1 MDEQNRLQLYEPRQ
15 SALERVNHGAGAY
28 PVEDREAVPDLL
40 EYWRVIQKRYG
51 TVLIALLVVFMIGLF
66 ATFRGKPV
74 YEARALIEIQK
85 ENPDVP
91 TLQELF
97 QIEGVS
103 DAYIETQNRILKSEN
118 LARRVI
124 TQLGLEKLPEFT
136 RRSGNWQTARE
147 KPALEPVRAEFGIRS
162 AADKTVPEE
171 VLKNFEE
178 RLTVEPVKRSRL
190 IEVTFES
197 NDPNT
202 AAQVVNTL
210 TSAYIDANLESRWQA
225 AQKASDWLS
234 QQLLGMKAKL
244 EKSEDELQKYGRG
257 NGLLFLE
264 TEKGTSENIVVQ
276 RLRELQQELT
286 KAQADRYAKESL
298 YRLLEERNYAELP
311 GVFDNKLIQDLTARL
326 ADLQREQSR
335 LSANFNP
342 SYPRVKELQSQIDE
356 SKAMLEAERTRAA
369 GGIAN
374 DYKAAVSHEE
384 MLQQAFVEQE
394 RQANDIAGKSVQY
407 NILKR
412 EADTNKQLYVGLL
425 EKLKETG
432 VSSSLKATN
441 IRVVDPAYPPK
452 KFARPRILLDLS
464 ITLIVGLCLG
474 IAAAFLQA
482 HLDNTLKSSEDIE
495 RFLQIPSLGAVPA
508 MELSANP
515 RRMHGFHTRTPIL
528 GVEQGSGANGGTN
541 GHNGRVGNNGSKNGA
556 QLAPPW
562 NRIEVQDGGGHP
574 NGALAEAFHGLRT
587 SVLLS
592 TAKRPPATLLVTS
605 AQQGEGKTTVAAN
618 LAASLAQ
625 LGDSVLLIDADLRRP
640 SLQKFFQVS
649 RSTGLV
655 NYLTGDSD
663 WRSLVWQAAPIG
675 VSVLFCGPVPPNPAD
690 LLSSEYMRS
699 LIREASKEYKFVVLD
714 SPPLLNLSDSRI
726 LATLVDGVIL
736 VVGGGSTPRE
746 LVQRANLSGADAGSP
761 VIGATI
767 NFADVRND
775 YYYSGYHQEEQET
788 EK

>member
-40 EYWRVIQKRYG
+40 EYWRVIQKRYA
-51 TVLIALLVVFMIGLF
+51 TVLVVLLVVCMLGLF

-136 RRSGNWQTARE
+136 RRSGSWQVARE
-147 KPALEPVRAEFGIRS
+147 KPAPEPVRAEFGISS

-210 TSAYIDANLESRWQA
+210 TSAYIDANLEARWQA

-311 GVFDNKLIQDLTARL
+311 GVFDNKLIQELTARL

-342 SYPRVKELQSQIDE
+342 NYPRVKELQSQIDE
-356 SKAMLEAERTRAA
+356 SKAMLEAERARAA

-384 MLQQAFVEQE
+384 MLQNAFTEQE
-394 RQANDIAGKSVQY
+394 RQANDVAGKSVQY

-464 ITLIVGLCLG
+464 ITLIVGMCLG
-474 IAAAFLQA
+474 IAAAFLQE

-515 RRMHGFHTRTPIL
+515 RRLHRFSTSAPMLDAEKI
-528 GVEQGSGANGGTN
+528 NGTN
-541 GHNGRVGNNGSKNGA
+541 GNSGRSANNGSKNGTR
-556 QLAPPW
+556 LAPPW
-562 NRIEVQDGGGHP
+562 NRIEVQDSGGHQH
-574 NGALAEAFHGLRT
+574 GALAEAFHGLRT

-655 NYLTGDSD
+655 NYLTGDCD

-714 SPPLLNLSDSRI
+714 SPPLLSLSDSRI

-736 VVGGGSTPRE
+736 VVGGGTTPRE
-746 LVQRANLSGADAGSP
+746 LVQRAYLSAVDAGSH

-775 YYYSGYHQEEQET
+775 YYYSGYHQEAEES

>member
-15 SALERVNHGAGAY
+15 NALERVNHGAGAY

-40 EYWRVIQKRYG
+40 EYWRVIQKRYA
-51 TVLIALLVVFMIGLF
+51 TVLVVLLVVFMIGLF

-136 RRSGNWQTARE
+136 RRSGSWQIARE
-147 KPALEPVRAEFGIRS
+147 KPAPEPVRVEFGIS
-162 AADKTVPEE
+162 TAADKIVPEE

-190 IEVTFES
+190 IEATFES
-197 NDPNT
+197 NDPNI

-210 TSAYIDANLESRWQA
+210 TSAYIDANLEARWQA

-311 GVFDNKLIQDLTARL
+311 GVFDNKLIQELTARL

-335 LSANFNP
+335 LGANFNP

-356 SKAMLEAERTRAA
+356 SKAMLDAERARAA

-384 MLQQAFVEQE
+384 MLQKAFAEQE

-452 KFARPRILLDLS
+452 RFARPRILLDLS
-464 ITLIVGLCLG
+464 ITLIVGICLG
-474 IAAAFLQA
+474 IAAAFLQE

-515 RRMHGFHTRTPIL
+515 RRLHGFQNSAAVL
-528 GVEQGSGANGGTN
+528 DAEKVNGTN
-541 GHNGRVGNNGSKNGA
+541 GHNGSNGNNGSKNGA
-556 QLAPPW
+556 RLAPPW
-562 NRIEVQDGGGHP
+562 NRIEVQDGGHP

-655 NYLTGDSD
+655 NYLTGDCD

-736 VVGGGSTPRE
+736 VVGGGTTPRE
-746 LVQRANLSGADAGSP
+746 LVQRAYLSAVDAGSH

-775 YYYSGYHQEEQET
+775 YYYSGYHQEAEES

>member
-15 SALERVNHGAGAY
+15 NALERVNHAAGAY

-40 EYWRVIQKRYG
+40 EYWRVVQKRYP
-51 TVLIALLVVFMIGLF
+51 TVLVALLVVFMIGLF

-136 RRSGNWQTARE
+136 QRSGSWQIARE
-147 KPALEPVRAEFGIRS
+147 KPAPEPMQAGFGMS
-162 AADKTVPEE
+162 LVADKTVPEE

-210 TSAYIDANLESRWQA
+210 TSAYIDANLEARWQA

-311 GVFDNKLIQDLTARL
+311 GVFDNKLIQELTARL

-342 SYPRVKELQSQIDE
+342 NYPRVKELQSQIDE

-384 MLQQAFVEQE
+384 MLQKAFMEQE

-441 IRVVDPAYPPK
+441 IRVVDPAYPPT

-464 ITLIVGLCLG
+464 ITLIVGMCLG
-474 IAAAFLQA
+474 IAAAFLQE

-495 RFLQIPSLGAVPA
+495 RFLQIPALGAVPA

-515 RRMHGFHTRTPIL
+515 RRLHGF
-528 GVEQGSGANGGTN
+528 QNNGAVLEAGKSNGTN
-541 GHNGRVGNNGSKNGA
+541 GHNGSNGNNRSKNGTK
-556 QLAPPW
+556 LAPPW

-574 NGALAEAFHGLRT
+574 HGALAEAFHGLRT

-736 VVGGGSTPRE
+736 VVGGGTTPRE
-746 LVQRANLSGADAGSP
+746 LVQRAYLSAVDAGSH

-775 YYYSGYHQEEQET
+775 YYYSGYHQEAEES

>member
-15 SALERVNHGAGAY
+15 NALERVNHGVGAY

-40 EYWRVIQKRYG
+40 EYWRVIQKRYP
-51 TVLIALLVVFMIGLF
+51 TVLVALLAVFMIGLF

-136 RRSGNWQTARE
+136 RRSGSWQIARE
-147 KPALEPVRAEFGIRS
+147 KPAPEPMQAGFGMS
-162 AADKTVPEE
+162 LAADKTVPEE

-210 TSAYIDANLESRWQA
+210 TSAYIDANLEARWQA

-244 EKSEDELQKYGRG
+244 EKSEDELQRYGRG

-311 GVFDNKLIQDLTARL
+311 GVFDNKLIQELTARL

-335 LSANFNP
+335 LSANFN
-342 SYPRVKELQSQIDE
+342 SNYPRVKELQSQIDE
-356 SKAMLEAERTRAA
+356 SKAMLEAERVRAA

-384 MLQQAFVEQE
+384 MLQKAFTEQE

-464 ITLIVGLCLG
+464 ITLIVGMCLG
-474 IAAAFLQA
+474 IAAAFLQE

-515 RRMHGFHTRTPIL
+515 RRLHGFQNNVAVLEAGKP
-528 GVEQGSGANGGTN
+528 N
-541 GHNGRVGNNGSKNGA
+541 GHNGSNGNNGSKNGTR
-556 QLAPPW
+556 LAPPW

-574 NGALAEAFHGLRT
+574 HGALAEAFHGLRT

-663 WRSLVWQAAPIG
+663 WRTLVWQAAPIG

-736 VVGGGSTPRE
+736 VVGGGTTPRE
-746 LVQRANLSGADAGSP
+746 LVQRAYLSAVDAGSH
-761 VIGATI
+761 VIGAMI
-767 NFADVRND
+767 NFADVKND
-775 YYYSGYHQEEQET
+775 YYYSGYHQEAEES

>member
-1 MDEQNRLQLYEPRQ
+1 
-15 SALERVNHGAGAY
+15 
-28 PVEDREAVPDLL
+28 
-40 EYWRVIQKRYG
+40 
-51 TVLIALLVVFMIGLF
+51 
-66 ATFRGKPV
+66 
-74 YEARALIEIQK
+74 
-85 ENPDVP
+85 
-91 TLQELF
+91 
-97 QIEGVS
+97 
-103 DAYIETQNRILKSEN
+103 
-118 LARRVI
+118 
-124 TQLGLEKLPEFT
+124 
-136 RRSGNWQTARE
+136 
-147 KPALEPVRAEFGIRS
+147 
-162 AADKTVPEE
+162 
-171 VLKNFEE
+171 
-178 RLTVEPVKRSRL
+178 
-190 IEVTFES
+190 
-197 NDPNT
+197 
-202 AAQVVNTL
+202 
-210 TSAYIDANLESRWQA
+210 
-225 AQKASDWLS
+225 
-234 QQLLGMKAKL
+234 MKAKL

-342 SYPRVKELQSQIDE
+342 NYPRVKELQSQIDE
-356 SKAMLEAERTRAA
+356 SKAMLEAERARAA

-384 MLQQAFVEQE
+384 MLQKAFTEQE

-452 KFARPRILLDLS
+452 KFERPRILLDLS
-464 ITLIVGLCLG
+464 ITLIVGMCLG
-474 IAAAFLQA
+474 IAAAFLQE

-508 MELSANP
+508 MELSASP
-515 RRMHGFHTRTPIL
+515 RRLHGFQT
-528 GVEQGSGANGGTN
+528 GAPTLDAEKVNGTN
-541 GHNGRVGNNGSKNGA
+541 GHNGSNGNNGSKNGTR
-556 QLAPPW
+556 LAHPW
-562 NRIEVQDGGGHP
+562 NRIEVQDASGHHQ

-746 LVQRANLSGADAGSP
+746 LVRRAYLSAVDAGSH

-775 YYYSGYHQEEQET
+775 YYYSGYHQEAEQT

>member
-15 SALERVNHGAGAY
+15 NALERVNHTGGAY
-28 PVEDREAVPDLL
+28 LVEDREAVPDLL
-40 EYWRVIQKRYG
+40 EYWRVIQKRYP
-51 TVLIALLVVFMIGLF
+51 TVLVALLVVFMIGLF

-136 RRSGNWQTARE
+136 RRSGSWQIARE
-147 KPALEPVRAEFGIRS
+147 KPAPEPVQAGFGMS
-162 AADKTVPEE
+162 LAADKIVPEE

-210 TSAYIDANLESRWQA
+210 TSAYIDANLEARWQA

-311 GVFDNKLIQDLTARL
+311 GVFDNKLIQELTARL

-342 SYPRVKELQSQIDE
+342 NYPRVKELQSQIDE

-384 MLQQAFVEQE
+384 MLQKAFTEQE

-464 ITLIVGLCLG
+464 ITLIVGVCLG
-474 IAAAFLQA
+474 IAAAFLQE

-515 RRMHGFHTRTPIL
+515 RRLHGFQTSAPVL
-528 GVEQGSGANGGTN
+528 DAEKVNGTN
-541 GHNGRVGNNGSKNGA
+541 EHNGRNGNNGSKNGTR
-556 QLAPPW
+556 LAPPW

-574 NGALAEAFHGLRT
+574 HGALAEAFHGLRT

-736 VVGGGSTPRE
+736 VVGGGTTPRE
-746 LVQRANLSGADAGSP
+746 LVQRAYLSAVDAGAH

-775 YYYSGYHQEEQET
+775 YYYSGYHQEAEES

>member
-15 SALERVNHGAGAY
+15 NALERVNHAAGAY

-40 EYWRVIQKRYG
+40 EYWRVIQKRYP
-51 TVLIALLVVFMIGLF
+51 TVLVALLVVLMIGLF

-136 RRSGNWQTARE
+136 RRSGSWQIARE
-147 KPALEPVRAEFGIRS
+147 KPAPEPIQAGFGMS
-162 AADKTVPEE
+162 LAADKAVPEE

-210 TSAYIDANLESRWQA
+210 TSAYIDANLEARWQA

-311 GVFDNKLIQDLTARL
+311 GVFDNRLIQELTARL

-342 SYPRVKELQSQIDE
+342 NYPRVKELQSQIDE
-356 SKAMLEAERTRAA
+356 SKAMLEAERARAA

-384 MLQQAFVEQE
+384 MLQKAFTEQE

-441 IRVVDPAYPPK
+441 IRVVDPAYPPT

-464 ITLIVGLCLG
+464 ITLIVGMCLG
-474 IAAAFLQA
+474 IAAAFLQE

-515 RRMHGFHTRTPIL
+515 RRLHGF
-528 GVEQGSGANGGTN
+528 QNNGAVLEAGKSNGTN
-541 GHNGRVGNNGSKNGA
+541 GHNGSNGNNGSKNGTR
-556 QLAPPW
+556 LAPPW

-574 NGALAEAFHGLRT
+574 HGALAEAFHGLRT

-736 VVGGGSTPRE
+736 VVGGGTTPRE
-746 LVQRANLSGADAGSP
+746 LVQRAYLSAVDAGSH

-775 YYYSGYHQEEQET
+775 YYYSGYHQEAEES

>member
-15 SALERVNHGAGAY
+15 NALERVNHAASAY

-40 EYWRVIQKRYG
+40 EYWRVIQKRYT
-51 TVLIALLVVFMIGLF
+51 TVLVALLVVFMIGLF

-136 RRSGNWQTARE
+136 RRSGSWQIARE
-147 KPALEPVRAEFGIRS
+147 KPAPEPMQAGFGTS
-162 AADKTVPEE
+162 FAADKTVPEE

-210 TSAYIDANLESRWQA
+210 TSAYIDANLEARWQA

-234 QQLLGMKAKL
+234 QQLLGMKVKL

-311 GVFDNKLIQDLTARL
+311 GVFDNKLIQELTARL

-342 SYPRVKELQSQIDE
+342 NYPRVKELQSQIDE

-384 MLQQAFVEQE
+384 MLQKAFTEQE

-464 ITLIVGLCLG
+464 ITLIVGMCLG
-474 IAAAFLQA
+474 IAAAFLQE

-508 MELSANP
+508 MELSASP
-515 RRMHGFHTRTPIL
+515 RRLHGFQNSAAVL
-528 GVEQGSGANGGTN
+528 EAGKAGGTN
-541 GHNGRVGNNGSKNGA
+541 GRNGSNGNNGSKNGTR
-556 QLAPPW
+556 LAPPW

-574 NGALAEAFHGLRT
+574 HGALAEAFHGLRT

-736 VVGGGSTPRE
+736 VVGGGTTPRE
-746 LVQRANLSGADAGSP
+746 LVQRAYLSAVDAGSH

-775 YYYSGYHQEEQET
+775 YYYSGYHQEAEES
-788 EK
+788 EE

>member
-15 SALERVNHGAGAY
+15 NALERVNHAGAY

-40 EYWRVIQKRYG
+40 EYWRVIQKRYA
-51 TVLIALLVVFMIGLF
+51 TVLVALLGVFMIGLF
-66 ATFRGKPV
+66 ATFRGRPV

-124 TQLGLEKLPEFT
+124 TALGLEKLPEFA
-136 RRSGNWQTARE
+136 RRSGSWQIARE
-147 KPALEPVRAEFGIRS
+147 KPATEAVRAEFGVLS
-162 AADKTVPEE
+162 GADKNVPEE

-197 NDPNT
+197 NDPNI

-210 TSAYIDANLESRWQA
+210 TSAYIDANLEARWQA

-234 QQLLGMKAKL
+234 QQLMGMKAKL
-244 EKSEDELQKYGRG
+244 EKSEDDLQKYGRG

-311 GVFDNKLIQDLTARL
+311 GVFDNKLIQDLTSKL
-326 ADLQREQSR
+326 ADLQRDQSR

-342 SYPRVKELQSQIDE
+342 NYPRVKELQSQIDE
-356 SKAMLEAERTRAA
+356 SKAMLDAERVRAA
-369 GGIAN
+369 AGIAN

-384 MLQQAFVEQE
+384 MLQKAFTEQE
-394 RQANDIAGKSVQY
+394 REANDIAGKSVQY

-452 KFARPRILLDLS
+452 KFARPRVLLDLS
-464 ITLIVGLCLG
+464 ITLIVGICLG
-474 IAAAFLQA
+474 IAAAFLQE
-482 HLDNTLKSSEDIE
+482 HLDNTLKSVEDIE
-495 RFLQIPSLGAVPA
+495 RFLQIPALGAVPA
-508 MELSANP
+508 MELAANP
-515 RRMHGFHTRTPIL
+515 RRMHGFQISTPML
-528 GVEQGSGANGGTN
+528 DAEEVNGTN
-541 GHNGRVGNNGSKNGA
+541 GHNGSKNGTR
-556 QLAPPW
+556 LAPPW
-562 NRIEVQDGGGHP
+562 NRIEVHDGHQ

-663 WRSLVWQAAPIG
+663 WRSLVWRAAAPTG

-746 LVQRANLSGADAGSP
+746 LVQRAYLSAVDAGSH

-775 YYYSGYHQEEQET
+775 YYYSGYHQKAEES

>member
-15 SALERVNHGAGAY
+15 NALERVNHGAGAY

-40 EYWRVIQKRYG
+40 EYWRVIQKRYP
-51 TVLIALLVVFMIGLF
+51 TVLVALLVVFMIGLF

-124 TQLGLEKLPEFT
+124 TQLGLDKLPEFT
-136 RRSGNWQTARE
+136 RRSGSWQIARE
-147 KPALEPVRAEFGIRS
+147 KPAPEPIHAGFGMSLAGDNI
-162 AADKTVPEE
+162 VPEE

-210 TSAYIDANLESRWQA
+210 TSAYIDANLEARWQA

-298 YRLLEERNYAELP
+298 YKLLEERDYAELP
-311 GVFDNKLIQDLTARL
+311 GVFDNKLIQELTARL

-342 SYPRVKELQSQIDE
+342 NYPRVKELQSQIDE
-356 SKAMLEAERTRAA
+356 SKAMLEAERARAA

-384 MLQQAFVEQE
+384 MLQKAFTEQE

-441 IRVVDPAYPPK
+441 IRVVDPAYPPR

-464 ITLIVGLCLG
+464 ITLIVGMCLG
-474 IAAAFLQA
+474 IAAAFLQE

-495 RFLQIPSLGAVPA
+495 RFLQIPALGAVPA

-515 RRMHGFHTRTPIL
+515 RRLNGFQTSAPVL
-528 GVEQGSGANGGTN
+528 DAGKPNGTN
-541 GHNGRVGNNGSKNGA
+541 GHNGGSGNNGSKNGTR
-556 QLAPPW
+556 LAPPW

-574 NGALAEAFHGLRT
+574 HGALAEAFHGLRT

-736 VVGGGSTPRE
+736 VVGGGTTPRE
-746 LVQRANLSGADAGSP
+746 LVQRAYLSAVDAGSH

-767 NFADVRND
+767 NFADVSND
-775 YYYSGYHQEEQET
+775 YYYSGYHQEAEES

>member
-15 SALERVNHGAGAY
+15 NALERVNHAAGAY

-40 EYWRVIQKRYG
+40 EYWRVIQKRYP
-51 TVLIALLVVFMIGLF
+51 TVLVALLVVFMIGLF

-136 RRSGNWQTARE
+136 RRSGSWQIARE
-147 KPALEPVRAEFGIRS
+147 KPAPEPVQAGFGMSLAE
-162 AADKTVPEE
+162 DKTVPEE

-210 TSAYIDANLESRWQA
+210 TSAYIDANLEARWQA

-298 YRLLEERNYAELP
+298 YKLLEERNYAELP
-311 GVFDNKLIQDLTARL
+311 GVFDNKLIQELTARL

-342 SYPRVKELQSQIDE
+342 NYPRVKELQSQIDE
-356 SKAMLEAERTRAA
+356 SKAMLEAERARAA

-384 MLQQAFVEQE
+384 MLQKAFTEQE

-464 ITLIVGLCLG
+464 ITLIVGMCLG
-474 IAAAFLQA
+474 IAAAFLQE

-495 RFLQIPSLGAVPA
+495 RFLQIPALGAVPA

-515 RRMHGFHTRTPIL
+515 RRLHGFQNNAAVL
-528 GVEQGSGANGGTN
+528 EAGKGDGTN
-541 GHNGRVGNNGSKNGA
+541 GHNGSNGNNRSKNGTR
-556 QLAPPW
+556 LAPPW

-574 NGALAEAFHGLRT
+574 HGALAEAFHGLRT

-736 VVGGGSTPRE
+736 VVGGGTTPRE
-746 LVQRANLSGADAGSP
+746 LVQRAYLSAVDAGSH

-775 YYYSGYHQEEQET
+775 YYYSGYHQEAEES

>member
-15 SALERVNHGAGAY
+15 NALERVNHGTGAY

-40 EYWRVIQKRYG
+40 EYWRVIQKRYA
-51 TVLIALLVVFMIGLF
+51 TVLVALLVVFLIGLF

-118 LARRVI
+118 LARRVV
-124 TQLGLEKLPEFT
+124 TQLGLERLPEFT
-136 RRSGNWQTARE
+136 RRSRSWDIARE
-147 KPALEPVRAEFGIRS
+147 KPAPESLRAEFGISS
-162 AADKTVPEE
+162 AADKIVPEE
-171 VLKNFEE
+171 VLKNFED

-197 NDPNT
+197 NDPNI

-210 TSAYIDANLESRWQA
+210 TSAFIDANLEARWQA

-311 GVFDNKLIQDLTARL
+311 GVFDNKLIQELTARL

-335 LSANFNP
+335 LAANFNP

-356 SKAMLEAERTRAA
+356 SKVMLDAERTRAA

-374 DYKAAVSHEE
+374 DYKAAVTHEE
-384 MLQQAFVEQE
+384 MLQKAFTEQE

-441 IRVVDPAYPPK
+441 IRVVDPAYPPT

-464 ITLIVGLCLG
+464 ITLIVGMCLG
-474 IAAAFLQA
+474 IAAAFLQE

-508 MELSANP
+508 MELSTNP
-515 RRMHGFHTRTPIL
+515 SRLKGFQTSAPMQDADK
-528 GVEQGSGANGGTN
+528 VNGTN
-541 GHNGRVGNNGSKNGA
+541 GHNGRNGNNGSKNGTR
-556 QLAPPW
+556 LAPPW
-562 NRIEVQDGGGHP
+562 NRIEVQDGSRHK

-655 NYLTGDSD
+655 NYLTGDCD

-736 VVGGGSTPRE
+736 VVGGGTTPRE
-746 LVQRANLSGADAGSP
+746 LVQRAYLLAVDAGSH

-767 NFADVRND
+767 NFADVRSD
-775 YYYSGYHQEEQET
+775 YYYSGYHQDAEES

>member
-15 SALERVNHGAGAY
+15 NALERVNQAAGAY

-40 EYWRVIQKRYG
+40 EYWRVIQKRYP
-51 TVLIALLVVFMIGLF
+51 TVLVALLVVFMIGLF

-136 RRSGNWQTARE
+136 RRSGSWQIARE
-147 KPALEPVRAEFGIRS
+147 KPATEPMQAGFGMS
-162 AADKTVPEE
+162 LAADKTVPEE

-210 TSAYIDANLESRWQA
+210 TSAYIDANLEARWQA

-311 GVFDNKLIQDLTARL
+311 GVFDNRLIQELTARL

-342 SYPRVKELQSQIDE
+342 NYPRVKELQSQIDE

-384 MLQQAFVEQE
+384 MLQKAFTEQE

-464 ITLIVGLCLG
+464 ITLIVGMCLG
-474 IAAAFLQA
+474 MAAAFLQE

-508 MELSANP
+508 MELAANP
-515 RRMHGFHTRTPIL
+515 RRLHGFQNSVTALEAGKP
-528 GVEQGSGANGGTN
+528 NGN
-541 GHNGRVGNNGSKNGA
+541 GHNGSNGNKGSKNGTR
-556 QLAPPW
+556 LAPPW

-574 NGALAEAFHGLRT
+574 HGALAEAFHGLRT

-736 VVGGGSTPRE
+736 VVGGGTTPRE
-746 LVQRANLSGADAGSP
+746 LVQRAYLSAVDAGSH

-775 YYYSGYHQEEQET
+775 YYYSGYHQEAEES

>member
-15 SALERVNHGAGAY
+15 NALDRVNHGASAY

-40 EYWRVIQKRYG
+40 EYWRVIQKRYA
-51 TVLIALLVVFMIGLF
+51 TVLVALLVVFMIGLF

-136 RRSGNWQTARE
+136 QRSGSWQIARE
-147 KPALEPVRAEFGIRS
+147 KPAPEPVRPEFGMSS
-162 AADKTVPEE
+162 AADKIVPEE

-197 NDPNT
+197 NDPNI

-210 TSAYIDANLESRWQA
+210 TSAYIDANLEARWQA

-311 GVFDNKLIQDLTARL
+311 GVFDNKLIQELTARL
-326 ADLQREQSR
+326 ADLQRELSR
-335 LSANFNP
+335 LGANFNP

-356 SKAMLEAERTRAA
+356 SKAMLDAERARAA

-384 MLQQAFVEQE
+384 MLQKAFTEQE

-464 ITLIVGLCLG
+464 ITLIVGVCLG
-474 IAAAFLQA
+474 IAAAFLQE

-515 RRMHGFHTRTPIL
+515 RRLHGFQTSAPVL
-528 GVEQGSGANGGTN
+528 DAEKVNGTN
-541 GHNGRVGNNGSKNGA
+541 EHNGRNGNNGSKNGTR
-556 QLAPPW
+556 LAPPW

-574 NGALAEAFHGLRT
+574 HGALAEAFHGLRT

-675 VSVLFCGPVPPNPAD
+675 ISVLFCGPVPPNPAD

-736 VVGGGSTPRE
+736 VVGGGTTPRE
-746 LVQRANLSGADAGSP
+746 LVQRAYLSAVDAGAH

-775 YYYSGYHQEEQET
+775 YYYSGYHQEAEES

>member
-15 SALERVNHGAGAY
+15 NALERVNHGAGAY

-40 EYWRVIQKRYG
+40 EYWRVIQKRYP
-51 TVLIALLVVFMIGLF
+51 TVLVALLVVFMIGLF

-136 RRSGNWQTARE
+136 RRSGSWQIARE
-147 KPALEPVRAEFGIRS
+147 KPAPQPIQAGFGMS
-162 AADKTVPEE
+162 LAADKTVPEE

-210 TSAYIDANLESRWQA
+210 TSAYIDANLEARWQA

-311 GVFDNKLIQDLTARL
+311 GVFDNKLIQELTARL

-342 SYPRVKELQSQIDE
+342 NYPRVKELQSQIDE

-384 MLQQAFVEQE
+384 MLQKAFTEQE

-464 ITLIVGLCLG
+464 ITLIVGMCLG
-474 IAAAFLQA
+474 IAAAFLQE

-495 RFLQIPSLGAVPA
+495 RFLRIPALGAVPA

-515 RRMHGFHTRTPIL
+515 RRLHGFQNHAAVL
-528 GVEQGSGANGGTN
+528 EAGKSNGTN
-541 GHNGRVGNNGSKNGA
+541 GHNDSSGNNGSKNGTR
-556 QLAPPW
+556 LAPPW

-574 NGALAEAFHGLRT
+574 HGALAEAFHGLRT

-736 VVGGGSTPRE
+736 VVGGGTTPRE
-746 LVQRANLSGADAGSP
+746 LVQRAYLSAVDAGSH

-775 YYYSGYHQEEQET
+775 YYYSGYHQEPEES

>member
-15 SALERVNHGAGAY
+15 NALERVNHGAGTY
-28 PVEDREAVPDLL
+28 PLEDREAVPDLL
-40 EYWRVIQKRYG
+40 EYWRVIQKRYA
-51 TVLIALLVVFMIGLF
+51 TVLVALLVVFMIGLF

-136 RRSGNWQTARE
+136 RRSGSWQIARE
-147 KPALEPVRAEFGIRS
+147 KPAPEPVMRAEFGIS
-162 AADKTVPEE
+162 SVADKTVPEE

-197 NDPNT
+197 NDPNV

-210 TSAYIDANLESRWQA
+210 TSAYIDANLEARWQA

-326 ADLQREQSR
+326 SDLQREQSR

-356 SKAMLEAERTRAA
+356 SKAMLEAERARAA

-384 MLQQAFVEQE
+384 MLQKAFMEQE
-394 RQANDIAGKSVQY
+394 REANDIAGKSVQY

-464 ITLIVGLCLG
+464 ITLIVGMCLG
-474 IAAAFLQA
+474 IAAAFLQE

-508 MELSANP
+508 MELSATP
-515 RRMHGFHTRTPIL
+515 RRLHGFQTSAPTLDAEKI
-528 GVEQGSGANGGTN
+528 NGTN
-541 GHNGRVGNNGSKNGA
+541 GHNGGNGNNESKNGTR
-556 QLAPPW
+556 LAHPW
-562 NRIEVQDGGGHP
+562 NHIEAQDTGGHHQ

-625 LGDSVLLIDADLRRP
+625 LGDLVLLIDADLRRP

-663 WRSLVWQAAPIG
+663 WRSLIWQAAPIG

-736 VVGGGSTPRE
+736 VVGGGTTPRE
-746 LVQRANLSGADAGSP
+746 LVQRAYLSAVDAGSH

-775 YYYSGYHQEEQET
+775 YYYSGYHQEVEES

>member
-1 MDEQNRLQLYEPRQ
+1 MDEQNRLQVYEPRQ
-15 SALERVNHGAGAY
+15 NALERVNHGAGAY

-40 EYWRVIQKRYG
+40 EYWRVIQKRYA
-51 TVLIALLVVFMIGLF
+51 TVVVALLVVLMIGLF

-97 QIEGVS
+97 QIETVS

-124 TQLGLEKLPEFT
+124 TQVGLAKLPEFT
-136 RRSGNWQTARE
+136 RRGGSWQIAQE
-147 KPALEPVRAEFGIRS
+147 KPATGPMRAEFGISS

-197 NDPNT
+197 NDPNI

-210 TSAYIDANLESRWQA
+210 TSAYIDANLEARWQA

-356 SKAMLEAERTRAA
+356 SKAMLETERARAA

-384 MLQQAFVEQE
+384 MLQKAFTEQE

-464 ITLIVGLCLG
+464 ITLIVGMCLG
-474 IAAAFLQA
+474 IAAAFLQE

-515 RRMHGFHTRTPIL
+515 RRLHGFQTSAPTL
-528 GVEQGSGANGGTN
+528 DAEKVNGTN
-541 GHNGRVGNNGSKNGA
+541 GHNGRNGNNGSKNGTR
-556 QLAPPW
+556 LAPSW
-562 NRIEVQDGGGHP
+562 NRIEVQDSGGHQH
-574 NGALAEAFHGLRT
+574 GALAEAFHGLRT

-640 SLQKFFQVS
+640 SLQKFFQIS

-655 NYLTGDSD
+655 NYLTGDCD

-699 LIREASKEYKFVVLD
+699 LIREAAKEYKFVVLD

-736 VVGGGSTPRE
+736 VVGGGTTPRE
-746 LVQRANLSGADAGSP
+746 LVQRAYLSAVDAGSH

-775 YYYSGYHQEEQET
+775 YYYSGYHQEAEES

>member
-1 MDEQNRLQLYEPRQ
+1 
-15 SALERVNHGAGAY
+15 
-28 PVEDREAVPDLL
+28 
-40 EYWRVIQKRYG
+40 
-51 TVLIALLVVFMIGLF
+51 
-66 ATFRGKPV
+66 
-74 YEARALIEIQK
+74 
-85 ENPDVP
+85 
-91 TLQELF
+91 
-97 QIEGVS
+97 
-103 DAYIETQNRILKSEN
+103 
-118 LARRVI
+118 
-124 TQLGLEKLPEFT
+124 
-136 RRSGNWQTARE
+136 
-147 KPALEPVRAEFGIRS
+147 
-162 AADKTVPEE
+162 
-171 VLKNFEE
+171 
-178 RLTVEPVKRSRL
+178 
-190 IEVTFES
+190 
-197 NDPNT
+197 
-202 AAQVVNTL
+202 
-210 TSAYIDANLESRWQA
+210 
-225 AQKASDWLS
+225 
-234 QQLLGMKAKL
+234 
-244 EKSEDELQKYGRG
+244 
-257 NGLLFLE
+257 
-264 TEKGTSENIVVQ
+264 
-276 RLRELQQELT
+276 
-286 KAQADRYAKESL
+286 
-298 YRLLEERNYAELP
+298 
-311 GVFDNKLIQDLTARL
+311 
-326 ADLQREQSR
+326 
-335 LSANFNP
+335 
-342 SYPRVKELQSQIDE
+342 
-356 SKAMLEAERTRAA
+356 
-369 GGIAN
+369 
-374 DYKAAVSHEE
+374 
-384 MLQQAFVEQE
+384 
-394 RQANDIAGKSVQY
+394 
-407 NILKR
+407 
-412 EADTNKQLYVGLL
+412 LYVGLL

-464 ITLIVGLCLG
+464 ITLIVGMCLG
-474 IAAAFLQA
+474 IAAAFLQE

-515 RRMHGFHTRTPIL
+515 RRLHGFQNRAAVL
-528 GVEQGSGANGGTN
+528 DAEKVNGTN
-541 GHNGRVGNNGSKNGA
+541 GHNGSNGNNGSKNGA
-556 QLAPPW
+556 RLAPPW
-562 NRIEVQDGGGHP
+562 NRIEVQDGGHP

-655 NYLTGDSD
+655 NYLTGDCD

-736 VVGGGSTPRE
+736 VVGGGTTPRE
-746 LVQRANLSGADAGSP
+746 LVQRAYLSAVDAGSH

-775 YYYSGYHQEEQET
+775 YYYSGYHQEAEES

>member
-1 MDEQNRLQLYEPRQ
+1 MDEQNRVQVYEPRQ
-15 SALERVNHGAGAY
+15 SALERVNHGASAY

-40 EYWRVIQKRYG
+40 EYWRVIQKRYA
-51 TVLIALLVVFMIGLF
+51 TVLVVLLVVFMIGLF

-124 TQLGLEKLPEFT
+124 TQLGLEKLPEFA
-136 RRSGNWQTARE
+136 RRSGSWQLARQ
-147 KPALEPVRAEFGIRS
+147 KPATAPVRPEFGVS
-162 AADKTVPEE
+162 AAADKNVPEE

-197 NDPNT
+197 DDPNI

-210 TSAYIDANLESRWQA
+210 TSAYIDANLEARWQA

-311 GVFDNKLIQDLTARL
+311 GVFDNKLIQDLTSKL
-326 ADLQREQSR
+326 ADLQRDQSR

-342 SYPRVKELQSQIDE
+342 NYPRVKELQSQIDE
-356 SKAMLEAERTRAA
+356 SKAMLDAERARAA
-369 GGIAN
+369 AGIAN

-441 IRVVDPAYPPK
+441 IRVVDTAYPPK

-464 ITLIVGLCLG
+464 ITLIVGMCLG
-474 IAAAFLQA
+474 IAAAFLQE

-515 RRMHGFHTRTPIL
+515 RRMHGFQITAPL
-528 GVEQGSGANGGTN
+528 LDAEKLNKPNGHI
-541 GHNGRVGNNGSKNGA
+541 GHNGSNGAKDGA
-556 QLAPPW
+556 QLTPPW
-562 NRIEVQDGGGHP
+562 NRIEVQDGSDHP

-655 NYLTGDSD
+655 NYLTGDRD

-736 VVGGGSTPRE
+736 VVGGGTTPRE
-746 LVQRANLSGADAGSP
+746 LVQRAYLSAVDAGSH

-775 YYYSGYHQEEQET
+775 YYYSGYHQEAQES

>member
-40 EYWRVIQKRYG
+40 EYWRVIQKRYA
-51 TVLIALLVVFMIGLF
+51 TVLVALLVVCMIGLF

-124 TQLGLEKLPEFT
+124 TQLGLDKLPEFT
-136 RRSGNWQTARE
+136 RRGGSWQIARE
-147 KPALEPVRAEFGIRS
+147 KSAPEPVRAEFGISS
-162 AADKTVPEE
+162 AADKAVPEE

-210 TSAYIDANLESRWQA
+210 TSAYIDANLEARWQA

-342 SYPRVKELQSQIDE
+342 NYPRVKELQSQIDE
-356 SKAMLEAERTRAA
+356 SKAMLEAERARAA

-384 MLQQAFVEQE
+384 MLQNAFTEQE
-394 RQANDIAGKSVQY
+394 RQANDVAGKSVQY

-464 ITLIVGLCLG
+464 ITLIVGMCLG
-474 IAAAFLQA
+474 IAAAFLQE

-515 RRMHGFHTRTPIL
+515 RRLHGFQTTAAVL
-528 GVEQGSGANGGTN
+528 DAEKVNGTN
-541 GHNGRVGNNGSKNGA
+541 GNNGRNANNGSKNGTR
-556 QLAPPW
+556 LAPPW
-562 NRIEVQDGGGHP
+562 NRIEVQDGGGHQH
-574 NGALAEAFHGLRT
+574 GALAEAFHGLRT

-746 LVQRANLSGADAGSP
+746 LVQRAYLSAVDAGSH

-775 YYYSGYHQEEQET
+775 YYYSGYHQEAEES

>member
-15 SALERVNHGAGAY
+15 SAMERVNNGAGAY

-124 TQLGLEKLPEFT
+124 TQLGLEKLPEFA
-136 RRSGNWQTARE
+136 RRSGSWQIARQ
-147 KPALEPVRAEFGIRS
+147 KPATELVRPQFGSTS
-162 AADKTVPEE
+162 AADKAVPEE

-197 NDPNT
+197 NDPNI

-210 TSAYIDANLESRWQA
+210 TSAYIDANLEARWQA

-356 SKAMLEAERTRAA
+356 SKAMLDAERARAA

-374 DYKAAVSHEE
+374 DYKAAVSHEQ
-384 MLQQAFVEQE
+384 MLQQAFMEQE

-464 ITLIVGLCLG
+464 ITLIVGMCLG
-474 IAAAFLQA
+474 IAAAFLQE

-508 MELSANP
+508 MVLSANP
-515 RRMHGFHTRTPIL
+515 RRTRGSQTKTPML
-528 GVEQGSGANGGTN
+528 GPEQGNGTNGGTN
-541 GHNGRVGNNGSKNGA
+541 GHNGRIGNNGSKNGA

-562 NRIEVQDGGGHP
+562 NRIEVQDGGHP

-655 NYLTGDSD
+655 NYLTGDCD

-746 LVQRANLSGADAGSP
+746 LVQRAYLSAVDAGSH

-775 YYYSGYHQEEQET
+775 YYYSGYHQEAES

>member
-15 SALERVNHGAGAY
+15 NALERVNHGASAY

-40 EYWRVIQKRYG
+40 EYWRVIRKRYS
-51 TVLIALLVVFMIGLF
+51 TVLVALLVVLMIGLF

-124 TQLGLEKLPEFT
+124 TQLGLEKLPEFM
-136 RRSGNWQTARE
+136 RRSGSWQIARE
-147 KPALEPVRAEFGIRS
+147 KPATEPLRAEFGISS

-197 NDPNT
+197 NDPNI

-210 TSAYIDANLESRWQA
+210 TSAYIDANLEARWQA

-356 SKAMLEAERTRAA
+356 SKAMLEAERARAA

-384 MLQQAFVEQE
+384 MLQNAFTEQE

-464 ITLIVGLCLG
+464 ITLIVGMCLG
-474 IAAAFLQA
+474 IAAAFLQE

-515 RRMHGFHTRTPIL
+515 RRTHGFQTNAPML
-528 GVEQGSGANGGTN
+528 DAEKVNGGN
-541 GHNGRVGNNGSKNGA
+541 GHNGRNGNNGSKNGT

-562 NRIEVQDGGGHP
+562 NRIEVQDGGGHQH
-574 NGALAEAFHGLRT
+574 GALAEAFHGLRT

-655 NYLTGDSD
+655 NYLTGDCD

-736 VVGGGSTPRE
+736 VVGGGTTPRE
-746 LVQRANLSGADAGSP
+746 LVQRAYLSAVDAGSH

-775 YYYSGYHQEEQET
+775 YYYSGYHQET
-788 EK
+788 EEAEK

>member
-15 SALERVNHGAGAY
+15 NVLERVNHGVGAY

-40 EYWRVIQKRYG
+40 EYWRVIQKRYP
-51 TVLIALLVVFMIGLF
+51 TVLVALLVVFMIGLF

-136 RRSGNWQTARE
+136 RRSGSWQIARE
-147 KPALEPVRAEFGIRS
+147 KPVPEPIQAGFGMS
-162 AADKTVPEE
+162 LAADKIVPEE

-210 TSAYIDANLESRWQA
+210 TSAYIDANLEARWQA

-298 YRLLEERNYAELP
+298 YKLLEERNYAELP
-311 GVFDNKLIQDLTARL
+311 GVFDNKLIQELTARL

-335 LSANFNP
+335 LSANFN
-342 SYPRVKELQSQIDE
+342 SNYPRVKELQSQIDE
-356 SKAMLEAERTRAA
+356 SKAMLEAERARAA

-384 MLQQAFVEQE
+384 MLQKAFTEQE

-441 IRVVDPAYPPK
+441 IRVVDTAYPPK

-464 ITLIVGLCLG
+464 ITLIVGMCLG
-474 IAAAFLQA
+474 IAAAFLQE

-515 RRMHGFHTRTPIL
+515 RRLHGFQNSVTVL
-528 GVEQGSGANGGTN
+528 EAGKANGTN
-541 GHNGRVGNNGSKNGA
+541 GHDASNGNNGSKNGTR
-556 QLAPPW
+556 LAPPW

-574 NGALAEAFHGLRT
+574 HGALAEAFHGLRT

-736 VVGGGSTPRE
+736 VVGGGTTPRE
-746 LVQRANLSGADAGSP
+746 LVQRAYLSAVDAGSH

-775 YYYSGYHQEEQET
+775 YYYSGYHQEAEES

>member
-15 SALERVNHGAGAY
+15 NALERVNHGAGAY

-40 EYWRVIQKRYG
+40 EYWRVIQKRYP
-51 TVLIALLVVFMIGLF
+51 TVLVALLVVLLIGLF

-85 ENPDVP
+85 ENPDMP

-136 RRSGNWQTARE
+136 RRSGSWQIARE
-147 KPALEPVRAEFGIRS
+147 KPAPEPMRAGFGMS
-162 AADKTVPEE
+162 LAADKTVPEE
-171 VLKNFEE
+171 VLKNFDE

-210 TSAYIDANLESRWQA
+210 TSAYIDANLEARWQA

-311 GVFDNKLIQDLTARL
+311 GVFDNKLIQELTARL

-342 SYPRVKELQSQIDE
+342 NYPRVKELQSQIDE

-384 MLQQAFVEQE
+384 MLQKAFTEQE

-464 ITLIVGLCLG
+464 ITLIVGMCLA
-474 IAAAFLQA
+474 IAAAFLQE

-495 RFLQIPSLGAVPA
+495 RFLQIPALGAVPA
-508 MELSANP
+508 MELTANP
-515 RRMHGFHTRTPIL
+515 RRLHGFQNNAAVL
-528 GVEQGSGANGGTN
+528 EVGKSNGTN
-541 GHNGRVGNNGSKNGA
+541 GHNGSNGNKGSKNGTR
-556 QLAPPW
+556 LAPPW

-574 NGALAEAFHGLRT
+574 HGALAEAFHGLRT

-736 VVGGGSTPRE
+736 VVGGGTTPRE
-746 LVQRANLSGADAGSP
+746 LVQRAYLSAVDAGSH

-775 YYYSGYHQEEQET
+775 YYYSGYHQEAEES

>member
-15 SALERVNHGAGAY
+15 SALERVNHGASAY

-40 EYWRVIQKRYG
+40 EYWRVIQKRYA
-51 TVLIALLVVFMIGLF
+51 TVLVVLLVVFMIGLF

-124 TQLGLEKLPEFT
+124 TQLGLEKLPEFA
-136 RRSGNWQTARE
+136 RRSGSWQLARQ
-147 KPALEPVRAEFGIRS
+147 KPATAPVRPEFGVS
-162 AADKTVPEE
+162 AAADKNVPEE

-197 NDPNT
+197 DDPNI

-210 TSAYIDANLESRWQA
+210 TSAYIDANLEARWQA

-311 GVFDNKLIQDLTARL
+311 GVFDNKLIQDLTSKL
-326 ADLQREQSR
+326 ADLQRDQSR

-342 SYPRVKELQSQIDE
+342 NYPRVKELQSQIDE
-356 SKAMLEAERTRAA
+356 SKAMLDAERARAA
-369 GGIAN
+369 AGIAN

-441 IRVVDPAYPPK
+441 IRVVDTAYPPK

-464 ITLIVGLCLG
+464 ITLIVGMCLG
-474 IAAAFLQA
+474 IAAAFLQE

-515 RRMHGFHTRTPIL
+515 RRMHGFQITAPL
-528 GVEQGSGANGGTN
+528 LDAEKLNKPNGHI
-541 GHNGRVGNNGSKNGA
+541 GHNGSNGAKDGA
-556 QLAPPW
+556 QLTPPW
-562 NRIEVQDGGGHP
+562 NRIEVQDGSDHP

-736 VVGGGSTPRE
+736 VVGGGTTPRE
-746 LVQRANLSGADAGSP
+746 LVQRAYLSAVDAGSH

-775 YYYSGYHQEEQET
+775 YYYSGYHQKAQA

>member
-1 MDEQNRLQLYEPRQ
+1 MDERNRLQLYEPRQ
-15 SALERVNHGAGAY
+15 NALERVNHGAGAY

-40 EYWRVIQKRYG
+40 EYWRVIQKRYA
-51 TVLIALLVVFMIGLF
+51 TVVVALLVVLMIGLF

-136 RRSGNWQTARE
+136 RRSGSWQIARE
-147 KPALEPVRAEFGIRS
+147 KPAPEPVRHAEFGISS

-197 NDPNT
+197 NDPNI

-210 TSAYIDANLESRWQA
+210 TSAYIDANLEARWQA

-326 ADLQREQSR
+326 SDLQREQSR

-356 SKAMLEAERTRAA
+356 SKAMLEAERARAA

-384 MLQQAFVEQE
+384 MLQKAFMEQE
-394 RQANDIAGKSVQY
+394 REANDIAGKSVQY

-464 ITLIVGLCLG
+464 ITLIVGMCLG
-474 IAAAFLQA
+474 IAAAFLQE

-508 MELSANP
+508 MELSATP
-515 RRMHGFHTRTPIL
+515 RRLHGFQTSAPTLDAEKI
-528 GVEQGSGANGGTN
+528 NGTN
-541 GHNGRVGNNGSKNGA
+541 GHNGGNGNNESKNGTR
-556 QLAPPW
+556 LAHPW
-562 NRIEVQDGGGHP
+562 NHIEAQDTGGHHQ

-663 WRSLVWQAAPIG
+663 WRSLIWQAAPIG

-736 VVGGGSTPRE
+736 VVGGGTTPRE
-746 LVQRANLSGADAGSP
+746 LVQRAYLSAVDAGSH

-775 YYYSGYHQEEQET
+775 YYYSGYHQEVEES

>member
-15 SALERVNHGAGAY
+15 NALERANHGAGAY
-28 PVEDREAVPDLL
+28 PTEDREAVPDLL
-40 EYWRVIQKRYG
+40 EYWRVIRKRYP
-51 TVLIALLVVFMIGLF
+51 TVLVALLVVLMIGLF

-136 RRSGNWQTARE
+136 RRGGSWQIARE
-147 KPALEPVRAEFGIRS
+147 KPAEVPAPLRAEFGFSSS
-162 AADKTVPEE
+162 AEKTIPEE

-197 NDPNT
+197 NDPNI

-210 TSAYIDANLESRWQA
+210 TSAYIDANLEARWQA

-311 GVFDNKLIQDLTARL
+311 GVFDNKLIQELTARL

-342 SYPRVKELQSQIDE
+342 NYPRVKELQSQIDE
-356 SKAMLEAERTRAA
+356 SKAMLEAERARAA

-384 MLQQAFVEQE
+384 MLQKAFTEQE

-441 IRVVDPAYPPK
+441 IRVVDPAYPPT

-464 ITLIVGLCLG
+464 ITLIVGMCLG
-474 IAAAFLQA
+474 IAAAFLQE
-482 HLDNTLKSSEDIE
+482 HLDNTLKSPEDIE

-515 RRMHGFHTRTPIL
+515 RRLHGFQTSMPTL
-528 GVEQGSGANGGTN
+528 EAAKVNGTN
-541 GHNGRVGNNGSKNGA
+541 GHNGRSGNNGSKNGTR
-556 QLAPPW
+556 LAPSW
-562 NRIEVQDGGGHP
+562 NRIEVQDGGGHS

-746 LVQRANLSGADAGSP
+746 LVQRAYLSAVDAGSH

-775 YYYSGYHQEEQET
+775 YYYSGYHQEVEES

>member
-1 MDEQNRLQLYEPRQ
+1 MDEQNRVQVYEPRQ
-15 SALERVNHGAGAY
+15 SALERVNHGASAY

-40 EYWRVIQKRYG
+40 EYWRVIQKRYA
-51 TVLIALLVVFMIGLF
+51 TVLVVLLVVFMIGLF

-124 TQLGLEKLPEFT
+124 TQLGLEKLPEFA
-136 RRSGNWQTARE
+136 RRSGSWQLARQ
-147 KPALEPVRAEFGIRS
+147 KPATAPVRPEFGVS
-162 AADKTVPEE
+162 AAADKNVPEE

-197 NDPNT
+197 DDPNI

-210 TSAYIDANLESRWQA
+210 TSAYIDANLEARWQA

-311 GVFDNKLIQDLTARL
+311 GVFDNKLIQDLTSKL
-326 ADLQREQSR
+326 ADLQRDQSR

-342 SYPRVKELQSQIDE
+342 NYPRVKELQSQIDE
-356 SKAMLEAERTRAA
+356 SKAMLDAERARAA
-369 GGIAN
+369 AGIAN

-384 MLQQAFVEQE
+384 MLQQAFMEQE

-441 IRVVDPAYPPK
+441 IRVVDTAYPPK

-464 ITLIVGLCLG
+464 ITLIVGMCLG
-474 IAAAFLQA
+474 IAAAFLQE

-495 RFLQIPSLGAVPA
+495 RFLQIPALGAVPA

-515 RRMHGFHTRTPIL
+515 RRMHGFQITAPL
-528 GVEQGSGANGGTN
+528 LDAEKLNKPNGHI
-541 GHNGRVGNNGSKNGA
+541 GHNGSNGAKDGA
-556 QLAPPW
+556 QLTPPW
-562 NRIEVQDGGGHP
+562 NRIEVQDGSDHP

-736 VVGGGSTPRE
+736 VVGGGTTPRE
-746 LVQRANLSGADAGSP
+746 LVQRAYLSAVDAGSH

-775 YYYSGYHQEEQET
+775 YYYSGYHQKAQA